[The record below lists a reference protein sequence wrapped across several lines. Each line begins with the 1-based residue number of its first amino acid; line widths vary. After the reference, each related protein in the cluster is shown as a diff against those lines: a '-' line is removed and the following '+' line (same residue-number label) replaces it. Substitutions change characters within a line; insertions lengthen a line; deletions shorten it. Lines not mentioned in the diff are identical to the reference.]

1 MNQDFFTQ
9 LYDVD
14 YNLGNLFVMR
24 QNWNNG
30 HKFNMSRPR
39 PTDAFLLFGDCEA
52 ICTREESTFR
62 VPRGALVH
70 MAKGSTYSWEFLTD
84 SERAHPLLVEFT
96 MTDTAGNHLS
106 TGEGVNL
113 LFADRFELFEK
124 YFLRLLD
131 EFSRPKRSPG
141 AVKAAAYR
149 LLANVIQHKYRESA
163 VGVDTRLIARGIAY
177 LEEDPRQEKSIAQ
190 IAELCNVSVNY
201 FERLFKQYAGETPT
215 EYRTRMKIER
225 AKLLIG
231 LGSMTLE
238 QIAQEL
244 GFGDSAYLC
253 RVFRQKTGMTPKEYR
268 TLHLHT

>member
-9 LYDVD
+9 LYDAD
-14 YNLGNLFVMR
+14 YNLHSLFIMR
-24 QNWNNG
+24 QNWNRG
-30 HKFNMSRPR
+30 YRFTMSKPR
-39 PTDAFLLFGDCEA
+39 PTDAFLLFADCEA
-52 ICTREESTFR
+52 VCTCEGKTRH

-70 MAKGSTYSWEFLTD
+70 MAKGATYSWEFLTD
-84 SERAHPLLVEFT
+84 GEKAHPLLFEFS
-96 MTDTAGNHLS
+96 MTDTEGKPLS

-149 LLANVIQHKYRESA
+149 LLANVIQHKYRETA
-163 VGVDTRLIARGIAY
+163 VGVDTRLIAKGIAY
-177 LEEDPRQEKSIAQ
+177 LEEDPKQEKSIAEV
-190 IAELCNVSVNY
+190 ASLCNVSVNY
-201 FERLFKQYAGETPT
+201 FERLFKQYAGETPS
-215 EYRTRMKIER
+215 EYRARMKIER

-231 LGSMTLE
+231 LGTMTLG
-238 QIAQEL
+238 QIADEL

-268 TLHLHT
+268 TLHLHG